1 MHTTAY
7 HPLCK
12 ASTAQYQCACV
23 NIHAVEFCIHD
34 NLLLICMIVAVV
46 VVYHYTTIT
55 DSVPHPSGGGALE
68 LLKDMDGYAKP
79 GTMTALMGSSGAGK

>member
-1 MHTTAY
+1 
-7 HPLCK
+7 
-12 ASTAQYQCACV
+12 
-23 NIHAVEFCIHD
+23 
-34 NLLLICMIVAVV
+34 MIVAVV

-55 DSVPHPSGGGALE
+55 DSVPHPSGDGALE